1 MKYAFF
7 FIRESLRLFI
17 HGKHTRNSTNINKI
31 LITLIRMIQF
41 IVDYLI
47 RLLLVLKKYHHRIN
61 FSSKKFRITQY
72 KFIYKTNNI
81 IYDSKNEIL

>member
-1 MKYAFF
+1 MHTYWLISDEICFF
-7 FIRESLRLFI
+7 FIRESLRLLI

-47 RLLLVLKKYHHRIN
+47 RLLLALKKYHHRIN
-61 FSSKKFRITQY
+61 FSSKKIQDHSVQ
-72 KFIYKTNNI
+72 IY
-81 IYDSKNEIL
+81 YL